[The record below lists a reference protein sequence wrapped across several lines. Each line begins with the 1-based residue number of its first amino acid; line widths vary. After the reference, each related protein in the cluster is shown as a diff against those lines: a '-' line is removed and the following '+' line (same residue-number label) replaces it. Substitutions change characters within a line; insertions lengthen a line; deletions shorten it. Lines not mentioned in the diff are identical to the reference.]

1 MERPGAVRLT
11 PLVLMLRHTVSI
23 RTKGFPMFHR
33 PDNFILNAAKRVAPD
48 EFQRRSIL
56 AGNAPPIL
64 PASVQAPRRKSQFS
78 RLIDALHASRRAQ
91 ATELIR
97 RYGHLVGPEY
107 GKYQQPC
114 LKESNNAD
122 QN

>member
-1 MERPGAVRLT
+1 
-11 PLVLMLRHTVSI
+11 
-23 RTKGFPMFHR
+23 MFHQ
-33 PDNFILNAAKRVAPD
+33 PDNSILNAAKRVVRD

-56 AGNAPPIL
+56 AGNASPIP
-64 PASVQAPRRKSQFS
+64 PASVQAARRKSQFS
-78 RLIDALHASRRAQ
+78 RLIDALHASRRLQ

-97 RYGHLVGPEY
+97 RHAHLVGPEY
-107 GKYQQPC
+107 GKYQQGC